1 MIWEKKYTWDSNIDI
16 ILFKLVIENEKEVEL
31 RKNLANALES
41 GDSNEIK
48 VAAKELQDSGK
59 LTESSKSL
67 LKTAR
72 KELAIR
78 AAKKGNHIIRQDI
91 WWVYK

>member
-1 MIWEKKYTWDSNIDI
+1 M
-16 ILFKLVIENEKEVEL
+16 FKLVIENEKEVEL

-48 VAAKELQDSGK
+48 AAAKELQDSGK

-78 AAKKGNHIIRQDI
+78 AAKKGNHIIRQHI
-91 WWVYK
+91 

>member
-1 MIWEKKYTWDSNIDI
+1 M
-16 ILFKLVIENEKEVEL
+16 FKIVIENEKEVEL

-91 WWVYK
+91 

>member
-16 ILFKLVIENEKEVEL
+16 ILFKLVIANEKEVEL

-78 AAKKGNHIIRQDI
+78 AAKKGNHSRRQHG
-91 WWVYK
+91 